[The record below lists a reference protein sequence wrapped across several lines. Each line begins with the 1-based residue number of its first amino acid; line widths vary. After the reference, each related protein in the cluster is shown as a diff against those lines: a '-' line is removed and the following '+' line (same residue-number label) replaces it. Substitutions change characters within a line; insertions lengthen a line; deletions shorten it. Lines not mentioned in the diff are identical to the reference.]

1 MVDADDVGTAASEM
15 EGLRGKRNNTQFRY
29 GSGKVATVD
38 RHLADLS
45 RRTLADDDDDY
56 DDRHEGLVADFA
68 SCYGFADP
76 VWVLPEYIAKRDELL
91 ASWKETVLPLLGNP
105 LDRHRRNV
113 RRGHWSHCPGTLESI
128 CCRT

>member
-1 MVDADDVGTAASEM
+1 MVDADDVGTTASEL

-56 DDRHEGLVADFA
+56 DDRHEGLG
-68 SCYGFADP
+68 S
-76 VWVLPEYIAKRDELL
+76 
-91 ASWKETVLPLLGNP
+91 
-105 LDRHRRNV
+105 
-113 RRGHWSHCPGTLESI
+113 GH
-128 CCRT
+128 